1 LVEGNIS
8 GLLPRWL
15 FDGPRMI
22 RLFGKVRMIVAT
34 SRPDRVGRLQPSMDR
49 NRRGSGAAGTRRAI
63 AVSEHL
69 NPNLSARQI
78 ALRVLFSCAIT
89 ALIVIAAFFTIRWLA
104 GL

>member
-1 LVEGNIS
+1 
-8 GLLPRWL
+8 
-15 FDGPRMI
+15 MI

-34 SRPDRVGRLQPSMDR
+34 SAPGSGRTAPAEQ
-49 NRRGSGAAGTRRAI
+49 GSKSAPAGAAGTRRAI

-104 GL
+104 GLYR